1 MAENIATDSQTDI
14 RILTLKRWNFPQT
27 AHLFPTDGKEI
38 AGVGDYISYNSHHF
52 IHIEECLQ
60 TEEQPILRAYSSLEK
75 LRGKQRDVKAADI
88 HVIQSITLLGEKGH
102 FWDTP
107 GEVLYISFLQL
118 TNTADISMD
127 EIRGS
132 INSVIMDRAPAASWA
147 LYYSLDFC
155 DLVLFTKGLTYED
168 CSKIMWDLS
177 IVRGDELAILRDTFT
192 IYGFYQGFLKE
203 VFKQLD
209 QNQYPKWKDHASLSI
224 QLSIQSYDV
233 WRNFEKCLKR
243 ENIPYRSLR
252 TFGRYDVRL
261 VTDDLPG
268 RQVLLLL
275 YLMDTIAGESK
286 DRAFGGYEI
295 SMEAVGGYENYRNPV
310 DTIQDR
316 RLEQAAANVMDL
328 LCGLC
333 DEVDCNSAD
342 YVDETRRSLEALLN
356 NGFSEEF
363 VLSVLPS
370 FLAFLQITINVQDYR
385 DRMRLKQDEEDR
397 LKESLEKMV
406 RHYFNALNIL
416 ALCTMH
422 SERQFVQAPAFN
434 ATFFDVPPKLLAFYS
449 AVSWEILAALRAE
462 NDADYHFLFVPN
474 YQKDI
479 NIRPLELKMNE
490 NPSQHLAVAHLHESY
505 FYDPVL
511 TIKLFCHEAAHY
523 LSDRHREDR
532 AKYIFRVVSFLLIA
546 NTPLRFVM
554 EEAKDYSLFAVMAD
568 SLANFMLK
576 KYAEEIPNSTRGIPY
591 HLKDVSEFLR
601 GNNYGM
607 DFFKNPFDTHEV
619 CVSWKNVL
627 RESVSQK
634 PDVFGESFR
643 IGLRS
648 IQKTLRSNYLIE
660 LFQQDQEGTYVYE
673 VFSRIIA
680 DYASFTMAS
689 MPDEE
694 FNNIC
699 ENIIQAFSE
708 AYADLRMSEL
718 IGEEFSWRDY
728 NDMFTR
734 VDVDKQYQ
742 KILRH
747 DAVLK
752 IMTPNDDWKTLI
764 PKDEDF
770 LISSYIVEQIC
781 EYLELCHAQPTTS
794 DQIVQLLRDFKE
806 CNVSKQCGCIRE
818 TIQKYRIHL
827 TRYCQN
833 LSTGYSSRQ

>member
-1 MAENIATDSQTDI
+1 MAENMTTDSQTDV

-27 AHLFPTDGKEI
+27 ARLFPTDGKEI
-38 AGVGDYISYNSHHF
+38 TGVGDYISYNSHHF

-60 TEEQPILRAYSSLEK
+60 AEEQPILRVYSSLEK
-75 LRGKQRDVKAADI
+75 LRGKQRDIKAADI
-88 HVIQSITLLGEKGH
+88 HVVQSITLLGEKGD
-102 FWDTP
+102 FWNTP

-127 EIRGS
+127 EIKAS
-132 INSVIMDRAPAASWA
+132 INSVIMDRAPAASWT

-177 IVRGDELAILRDTFT
+177 IVRGEKLAILRDSFT

-203 VFKQLD
+203 AFRQLEQD
-209 QNQYPKWKDHASLSI
+209 KYPQWEDHASLSI

-233 WRNFEKCLKR
+233 WKNFENSLEKAS
-243 ENIPYRSLR
+243 ISYRSLR

-268 RQVLLLL
+268 SQVLQILH
-275 YLMDTIAGESK
+275 LMDTMAGESK
-286 DRAFGGYEI
+286 DKAFGGYEI
-295 SMEAVGGYENYRNPV
+295 SMEAVEKYENHSRPV
-310 DTIQDR
+310 DAIQDR
-316 RLEQAAANVMDL
+316 KLEQAATNAMDQ
-328 LCGLC
+328 LCRLC
-333 DEVDCNSAD
+333 DEVDYNSAD

-370 FLAFLQITINVQDYR
+370 FLAFLQITINVQEYR
-385 DRMRLKQDEEDR
+385 EQMRLKQDEEDQ

-449 AVSWEILAALRAE
+449 AVSWEILAALRAA

-479 NIRPLELKMNE
+479 NIRPLELKMNK

-505 FYDPVL
+505 FYDPIL

-546 NTPLRFVM
+546 STPLCFVM
-554 EEAKDYSLFAVMAD
+554 NKTNDYSIFAVMAD
-568 SLANFMLK
+568 ALANFMLK
-576 KYAEEIPNSTRGIPY
+576 KYIEEAQNPTRDIPY

-607 DFFKNPFDTHEV
+607 DFFKNPFDVHDI

-627 RESVSQK
+627 RESVVQR
-634 PDVFGESFR
+634 PDVFGESFL
-643 IGLRS
+643 IGLKS
-648 IQKTLRSNYLIE
+648 IQDTLESNYLTE
-660 LFQQDQEGTYVYE
+660 LFQQDEGGSYVYE

-680 DYASFTMAS
+680 DYASFTMIS

-699 ENIIQAFSE
+699 ENVIQAFSE

-718 IGEEFSWRDY
+718 MGEEFSCEDY
-728 NDMFTR
+728 NEMFTR
-734 VDVDKQYQ
+734 VDVDKHYQ

-752 IMTPNDDWKTLI
+752 TVAPNDVWEALT

-781 EYLELCHAQPTTS
+781 EYLELCHAQPITS
-794 DQIVQLLRDFKE
+794 DQVVQLLRDFKE
-806 CNVSKQCGCIRE
+806 CNVSKQCDCIRKV
-818 TIQKYRIHL
+818 IQNHRVHL
-827 TRYCQN
+827 TNHCKN
-833 LSTGYSSRQ
+833 LLADYSSRQ